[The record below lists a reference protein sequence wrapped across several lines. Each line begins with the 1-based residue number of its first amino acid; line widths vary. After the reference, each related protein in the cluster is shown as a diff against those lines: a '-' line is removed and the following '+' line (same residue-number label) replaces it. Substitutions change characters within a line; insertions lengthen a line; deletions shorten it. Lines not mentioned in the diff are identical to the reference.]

1 MIFPDWGES
10 PARNETAEL
19 PLYTEWAMDWDTGAF
34 ALRNGRP
41 YTVTGTEA
49 LRIWVKCALHPES
62 MRFAY
67 TAHTH
72 DYGNEL
78 SALLGGVTDQGIL
91 ESRLR
96 QSIRETLLVSPY
108 IVTVDGFSFR
118 KSGSCVEA
126 DFTVRTIY
134 EEFTQKLEVP
144 IG

>member
-10 PARNETAEL
+10 PVTTGTAAL
-19 PLYTEWAMDWDTGAF
+19 PLYTEWAVDWDAGGF
-34 ALRNGRP
+34 ALRDGLP

-49 LRIWVKCALHPES
+49 LKIWVECALHPQS
-62 MRFAY
+62 MRFLY

-78 SALLGGVTDQGIL
+78 SGLLGGVTDQGIL

-96 QSIRETLLVSPY
+96 QIIREALLVSPY
-108 IVTVDGFSFR
+108 ITEVEDFSFR
-118 KSGSCVEA
+118 KEGSRVTVS
-126 DFTVRTIY
+126 FTVRTIY
-134 EEFTQKLEVP
+134 EEFTRNMEVQ